1 MQRHGEG
8 FGTDFA
14 LNGFMAFSI
23 LTNSESL
30 TALRN
35 MNAAGRRVAELGNQV
50 STGLKVAGAK
60 DDASNFAIAQG
71 LRSDIRATNAV
82 IQGLNNAKGIAKV
95 ALAGATAM
103 SDLMTDIRQKI
114 TEGANE
120 GNTAQQQQI
129 LQNDYDEMIQQMRQI
144 LENSEFNGV
153 NILIEVAIPFNLAV
167 GTVRDVD
174 VLSNLEGGTL
184 RLDGQRLD
192 LTYALLTNEDISSPA
207 NALAA
212 LTVFEQEEERV
223 ATALGSLGANLRA
236 LDLQV
241 AQLQAT
247 LDATEEGLGNIVD
260 ADMARASAELTAAQV
275 RQQLS
280 VQTLGVANNAPQ
292 VALGLF
298 Q

>member
-1 MQRHGEG
+1 MTLSIRTNPE
-8 FGTDFA
+8 A
-14 LNGFMAFSI
+14 LA
-23 LTNSESL
+23 
-30 TALRN
+30 ALRN
-35 MNAAGRRVAELGNQV
+35 LNAAGARVAQIGAEV
-50 STGLKVAGAK
+50 STGLKVRGAK

-71 LRSDIRATNAV
+71 LRLDVRAINSV
-82 IQGLNNAKGIAKV
+82 IQGLNNAKGINKV
-95 ALAGATAM
+95 ALAGATAV
-103 SDLMTDIRQKI
+103 SDLMTDIRKKI

-129 LQNDYDEMIQQMRQI
+129 LQNDYVEMLGQMRQI
-144 LENSEFNGV
+144 LENSTFNDV
-153 NILIEVAIPFNLAV
+153 NILIEVAVPFNLAV

-192 LTYALLTNEDISSPA
+192 LSYAVLINEDISTPA

-212 LTVFEQEEERV
+212 LTAFEQEEERV

-236 LDLQV
+236 LELQV
-241 AQLQAT
+241 NQLQAT

-260 ADMARASAELTAAQV
+260 ADMARASAEFTAAQV

-280 VQTLGVANNAPQ
+280 VQTLGIANNAPQ
-292 VALGLF
+292 IALGLF

>member
-1 MQRHGEG
+1 M
-8 FGTDFA
+8 A
-14 LNGFMAFSI
+14 LSI
-23 LTNSESL
+23 RTNPESL
-30 TALRN
+30 AALRN
-35 MNAAGRRVAELGNQV
+35 LNAAGSRVAEMSGQV
-50 STGLKVAGAK
+50 STGLKVQGAR

-71 LRSDIRATNAV
+71 LRTDIRAINAV

-103 SDLMTDIRQKI
+103 SDLMTLIRQKI

-120 GNTAQQQQI
+120 GNTTQQQQI
-129 LQNDYDEMIQQMRQI
+129 LQNDYTEMLAQMRQI

-153 NILIEVAIPFNLAV
+153 NIVIETAIPFNLAV

-174 VLSNLEGGTL
+174 VLSNVDGGTL
-184 RLDGQRLD
+184 TLNGQRLD
-192 LTYALLTNEDISSPA
+192 LTYALLANEDITTPA
-207 NALAA
+207 NALNA
-212 LTVFEQEEERV
+212 LTIFEQEEARV
-223 ATALGSLGANLRA
+223 AEALGSLGADLRA

-241 AQLQAT
+241 GQLQAT

-275 RQQLS
+275 RQELAT
-280 VQTLGVANNAPQ
+280 QTLTIANNAPQ
-292 VALGLF
+292 IILGLY

>member
-1 MQRHGEG
+1 MTLSIQTNPE
-8 FGTDFA
+8 A
-14 LNGFMAFSI
+14 LA
-23 LTNSESL
+23 
-30 TALRN
+30 ALRN
-35 MNAAGRRVAELGNQV
+35 LNVAGNRVAELGRQV
-50 STGLKVAGAK
+50 STGLKVQGAK

-71 LRSDIRATNAV
+71 LRSDVRSINAV

-95 ALAGATAM
+95 AIAGATAV
-103 SDLMTDIRQKI
+103 SDMMTDIRKKI

-129 LQNDYDEMIQQMRQI
+129 LQNDYEEMLGQMRQI

-153 NILIEVAIPFNLAV
+153 NILIELAIPFNLAV

-174 VLSNLEGGTL
+174 VLSNLEGGTI
-184 RLDGQRLD
+184 RLDGQGLD
-192 LTYALLTNEDISSPA
+192 LTYAVLINEDISTPA

-212 LTVFEQEEERV
+212 LAAFELEEERV

-236 LDLQV
+236 LDFQV
-241 AQLQAT
+241 TQLQAT

-280 VQTLGVANNAPQ
+280 VQTLGIANNAPQ
-292 VALGLF
+292 IALGLF

>member
-1 MQRHGEG
+1 
-8 FGTDFA
+8 
-14 LNGFMAFSI
+14 MAFSI

>member
-1 MQRHGEG
+1 M
-8 FGTDFA
+8 A
-14 LNGFMAFSI
+14 LSI
-23 LTNSESL
+23 RTNPESL
-30 TALRN
+30 AALRN
-35 MNAAGRRVAELGNQV
+35 MNVAGARVADLSSQV
-50 STGLKVAGAK
+50 STGLKVRGAK

-71 LRSDIRATNAV
+71 LRSDVRAMNAV

-95 ALAGATAM
+95 ALAGATAV

-114 TEGANE
+114 TEGSNE

-129 LQNDYDEMIQQMRQI
+129 LQNDYAEMVQQLRQI

-153 NILIEVAIPFNLAV
+153 NILIEVAIPFNLAI

-184 RLDGQRLD
+184 QLGGQRLD
-192 LTYALLTNEDISSPA
+192 VTYARLANEDISSPA

-212 LTVFEQEEERV
+212 LTVFEQELDEV
-223 ATALGSLGANLRA
+223 ANALGSLGADLRA

-241 AQLQAT
+241 GQIQAT

-280 VQTLGVANNAPQ
+280 VQTLGIANNAPQ
-292 VALGLF
+292 IALGLF